1 MDGAEFLR
9 RELGVVVRLLC
20 TLLTGKGLKS
30 LHLTRSLIFYFL
42 LFWSC
47 VGVLVR
53 LLCSLLTGKGLKPLH
68 LTRSLNMFFSDE
80 YS

>member
-30 LHLTRSLIFYFL
+30 LHLTRSLIFYLL
-42 LFWSC
+42 LFC
-47 VGVLVR
+47 LVWVCWCACYA
-53 LLCSLLTGKGLKPLH
+53 LYLQAQTLTSYPFVD
-68 LTRSLNMFFSDE
+68 FF
-80 YS
+80 Y